1 MINNL
6 VFERNGNVITVM
18 NKRNLSRFATIT
30 CSESRASI
38 KIAGMRSV
46 YCANNP
52 KTAVD
57 IIEIFAKA
65 R

>member
-1 MINNL
+1 MT
-6 VFERNGNVITVM
+6 FMRNGNVIKVY
-18 NKRNLSRFATIT
+18 NKHGLFATIT

-57 IIEIFAKA
+57 IVKIFAKA